1 MHRTLG
7 RSYVC
12 AVAVAAPLGI
22 LTQYLDER
30 NGRPRSFTIAAAVDA
45 ALWLLATGMA
55 FWCIRNRRIEQ
66 HRQWM
71 TRSLAMAVVFLEVRV
86 IVGLSGWERLGVSA
100 VETVV
105 WTCVALAYPLADV
118 VLLVEER
125 LRVRMANG
133 APGGQVLAGDLSRG
147 GAPAG
152 D

>member
-1 MHRTLG
+1 MVTARPQSWLSAGFVAT
-7 RSYVC
+7 SF
-12 AVAVAAPLGI
+12 AVFPDRCRV
-22 LTQYLDER
+22 
-30 NGRPRSFTIAAAVDA
+30 RPTVQV
-45 ALWLLATGMA
+45 
-55 FWCIRNRRIEQ
+55 Q

-133 APGGQVLAGDLSRG
+133 APGGQVLAGDLRRG